1 MKWPPSE
8 FWKATPYDCLL
19 AAGGMAKINEK
30 RDPKKLSK
38 SEIKELVALNER
50 ERAKN
55 GKG

>member
-19 AAGGMAKINEK
+19 AAGGMAKMNAKQSGSLLTKDKIAE
-30 RDPKKLSK
+30 L
-38 SEIKELVALNER
+38 KELLAKDKLN
-50 ERAKN
+50 N